1 MIVTI
6 AFKSDLAH
14 LKLCGVVISYLN
26 TKKHIHTSCGISSQ
40 MRSLSCLSRRLT
52 KQSEYFKQ

>member
-6 AFKSDLAH
+6 AFNSDLAH

-26 TKKHIHTSCGISSQ
+26 TKKHIHTSCAIV
-40 MRSLSCLSRRLT
+40 
-52 KQSEYFKQ
+52 K